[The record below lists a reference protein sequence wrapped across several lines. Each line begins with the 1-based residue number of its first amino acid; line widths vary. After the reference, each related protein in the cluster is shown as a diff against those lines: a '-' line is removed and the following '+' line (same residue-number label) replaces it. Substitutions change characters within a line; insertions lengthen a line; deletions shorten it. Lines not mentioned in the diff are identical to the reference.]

1 MRVVKENLVR
11 RRSRHLA
18 GAGELQPRC
27 RGCCGRARVR
37 RAPRACGTGRARP
50 SRPYR
55 ESSACV
61 AFTAFRFEPAFD
73 APQFLSILHCEN
85 VLNLG
90 VKRIRAMEDADRSSK
105 LSASND
111 ELLLLAVRIV
121 CLGFLGYWSLILIR
135 PFLTIIVWSIIIA
148 IALYP
153 IFDWLSA
160 KLYGHRALAAV
171 AVTILSL
178 LVMLGPATWLALSL
192 AETVRTLLAR
202 LGDGTLTF
210 PPPSDAIKAWPLI
223 GEKIYESWLLAST
236 NLRALVIEAAPHL
249 KPLGS
254 SLLNAAGSIGIN
266 LLKFIIAVV
275 ISGFLLIPGPSLIH
289 SIKNVLSRVAARG
302 EEFVDLA
309 GATIRNVSRGIIG
322 IAILQALLAGVG
334 LLFAG
339 VPAAGLFSLLVLVF
353 GIIQI
358 GPSVILLPLII
369 WSWFTMDTTTAV
381 LFTLYMVPVNLLD
394 NMLRPLV
401 AKGLSTPMP
410 VILIGVLGGTLVHG
424 MIGLFVGPIVLSIA
438 WQLLVVWTRDT
449 SRSTPTAP

>member
-1 MRVVKENLVR
+1 
-11 RRSRHLA
+11 
-18 GAGELQPRC
+18 
-27 RGCCGRARVR
+27 
-37 RAPRACGTGRARP
+37 
-50 SRPYR
+50 
-55 ESSACV
+55 
-61 AFTAFRFEPAFD
+61 
-73 APQFLSILHCEN
+73 
-85 VLNLG
+85 
-90 VKRIRAMEDADRSSK
+90 MEDHDRSPK

-111 ELLLLAVRIV
+111 ELLLLAIRIV

-148 IALYP
+148 VALYP
-153 IFDWLSA
+153 MFDWLSA
-160 KLYGHRALAAV
+160 KLYGHRAVAAAAITV
-171 AVTILSL
+171 LSL
-178 LVMLGPATWLALSL
+178 LVMLGPVTWLALSL
-192 AETVRTLLAR
+192 ADTVRTVLAR

-210 PPPSDAIKAWPLI
+210 PPPSEAVKAWPLI

-266 LLKFIIAVV
+266 LLKFVIAVV

-289 SIKNVLSRVAARG
+289 SIKNVLSRVAAARG
-302 EEFVDLA
+302 QEFVDLA

-322 IAILQALLAGVG
+322 IATLQALLAGIG

-339 VPAAGLFSLLVLVF
+339 VPAAGLFSFLVLVL

-369 WSWFTMDTTTAV
+369 WSWFAMDTTTAV
-381 LFTLYMVPVNLLD
+381 LFTLYMLPVNLLD
-394 NMLRPLV
+394 NVLRPLV

-410 VILIGVLGGTLVHG
+410 VILVGVLGGTLVHG

-438 WQLLVVWTRDT
+438 WQLLVVWTRDE
-449 SRSTPTAP
+449 PTEVVR

>member
-1 MRVVKENLVR
+1 
-11 RRSRHLA
+11 
-18 GAGELQPRC
+18 
-27 RGCCGRARVR
+27 
-37 RAPRACGTGRARP
+37 
-50 SRPYR
+50 
-55 ESSACV
+55 
-61 AFTAFRFEPAFD
+61 
-73 APQFLSILHCEN
+73 
-85 VLNLG
+85 
-90 VKRIRAMEDADRSSK
+90 MEDADRSSK

-148 IALYP
+148 VALYP

-192 AETVRTLLAR
+192 AEIVRTLLAR

-322 IAILQALLAGVG
+322 IAILQALLAGVA

-339 VPAAGLFSLLVLVF
+339 VPAAGLFSFLVLVL

-358 GPSVILLPLII
+358 GPSVILLPLIV
-369 WSWFTMDTTTAV
+369 WSWFAMDTAMAV

-394 NMLRPLV
+394 NILRPLV

-410 VILIGVLGGTLVHG
+410 VILLGVLGGTLVHG
-424 MIGLFVGPIVLSIA
+424 LIGLFVGPIVLSIG
-438 WQLLVVWTRDT
+438 WQLLVVWIRDE
-449 SRSTPTAP
+449 PNAKEVVG